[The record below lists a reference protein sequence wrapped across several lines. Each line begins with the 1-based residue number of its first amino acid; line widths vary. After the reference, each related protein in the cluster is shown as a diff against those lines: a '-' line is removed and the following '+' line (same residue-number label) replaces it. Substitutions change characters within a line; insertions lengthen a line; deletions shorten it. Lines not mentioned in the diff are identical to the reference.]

1 MRVFKKRLLWKILR
15 PKREEELI
23 REGRKLY
30 DEDLSGFYSFNKH
43 GNDQIKEN
51 VMSRAC
57 GIYRRRQEMH
67 IGFWWRNLK
76 NY

>member
-1 MRVFKKRLLWKILR
+1 MYGCELEGMRVFKKRLLWKIFR

-23 REGRKLY
+23 GEGRKLY
-30 DEDLSGFYSFNKH
+30 NENLSGFYSFNIY

-57 GIYRRRQEMH
+57 GMYRRRQEVH
-67 IGFWWRNLK
+67 VGF
-76 NY
+76 